1 MKTVVM
7 ILALSIPAYAGCDT
21 FANGNF
27 IRCDDGP
34 TVFDL
39 PPKRWTPL
47 LSSFWSRKVF
57 YGYGTSSI
65 SG

>member
-34 TVFDL
+34 TVF
-39 PPKRWTPL
+39 KRPD
-47 LSSFWSRKVF
+47 
-57 YGYGTSSI
+57 G
-65 SG
+65 SGSTLEVSKSMPQALMR

>member
-7 ILALSIPAYAGCDT
+7 ILALSIPTYAGCDT

-34 TVFDL
+34 TVF
-39 PPKRWTPL
+39 KRPDGSTLEVSKSMPIPRVRT
-47 LSSFWSRKVF
+47 FRH
-57 YGYGTSSI
+57 
-65 SG
+65 

>member
-34 TVFDL
+34 TVF
-39 PPKRWTPL
+39 KRPDGSTHQVNAYTPRQNIQAL
-47 LSSFWSRKVF
+47 MR
-57 YGYGTSSI
+57 
-65 SG
+65 

>member
-7 ILALSIPAYAGCDT
+7 ILALSIPAYVGCDT

-34 TVFDL
+34 TEFKG
-39 PPKRWTPL
+39 P
-47 LSSFWSRKVF
+47 
-57 YGYGTSSI
+57 YGSTLEVSKSMPVPRVGTFRH
-65 SG
+65 

>member
-34 TVFDL
+34 MEF
-39 PPKRWTPL
+39 KRPDGSTLEVSKSMPVPRVRT
-47 LSSFWSRKVF
+47 FRH
-57 YGYGTSSI
+57 
-65 SG
+65 